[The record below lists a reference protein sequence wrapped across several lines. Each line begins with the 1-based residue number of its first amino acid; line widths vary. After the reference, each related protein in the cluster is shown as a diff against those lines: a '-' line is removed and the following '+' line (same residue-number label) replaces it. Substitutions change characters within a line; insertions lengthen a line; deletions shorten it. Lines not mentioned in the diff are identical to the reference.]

1 MDNNYLGWS
10 FPPSFN
16 KYSRSIDIVSDE
28 DSIKQSLYVLLT
40 TVPEER
46 LMELDYGCDIQS
58 ILFKPL
64 DLNIKTFLSNNLK
77 SSIAKWE
84 QRIVVDNIEIDGD
97 TVNGILNIKIL
108 YSIKEN
114 GKNDILEFKY
124 NS

>member
-1 MDNNYLGWS
+1 MNGDYLGWC

-16 KYSRSIDIVSDE
+16 KFSKSIDISSDE
-28 DSIKQSLYVLLT
+28 ESIKESLYILLNT
-40 TVPEER
+40 IPGER

-77 SSIAKWE
+77 ASILKWE
-84 QRIVVDNIEIDGD
+84 QRIDVNNIEITGD
-97 TVNGILNIKIL
+97 TVNGILNINIV

-114 GKNDILEFKY
+114 GKVDNLEFTY
-124 NS
+124 NA